1 MSTAIEMNTQVPV
14 IDTPVVKAK
23 PLAAKYKNYTKFAY
37 WFIKRLQSEDT
48 IQGDFQS
55 VIKSLGIYLNDVD
68 EKQVLFD
75 DFENDSKEIDKE
87 MKQLVKV
94 YNKPAPKPR
103 KSSKKKV
110 VETDVVET
118 PEKVQTPEIVETV
131 LEKVLETT
139 VEKVV
144 ETDVEKVVETAVE
157 AESEPVK
164 KERKKTNK
172 KKVVV
177 EADNIVAQI
186 VEAANSCSIEAPDN
200 LETTTSPKVKKE
212 KKSRKKS
219 TSLPTVAESKDE
231 NVIETVV
238 TLDRKESL
246 DELDATTSPETK
258 TKVVKKTSKK
268 SKDEEPVKDEQPILT
283 EEQQSVLDELEVET
297 YEE

>member
-1 MSTAIEMNTQVPV
+1 MSTATEMNTQVPV

-144 ETDVEKVVETAVE
+144 ETDVE

-258 TKVVKKTSKK
+258 KKVVKKTSKK
-268 SKDEEPVKDEQPILT
+268 SKDEEPVKESEPILT
-283 EEQQSVLDELEVET
+283 QEQQSVLDELEIET
-297 YEE
+297 YDE

>member
-55 VIKSLGIYLNDVD
+55 IIKSLGIYLNDVD

-118 PEKVQTPEIVETV
+118 PEKV
-131 LEKVLETT
+131 LEKVLETA

-144 ETDVEKVVETAVE
+144 ETDVE

-258 TKVVKKTSKK
+258 KKVVKKTSKK

>member
-1 MSTAIEMNTQVPV
+1 MSTATEMNTQVPV
-14 IDTPVVKAK
+14 IDTPIVKAK

-55 VIKSLGIYLNDVD
+55 VVKSLGIYLKDVD

-118 PEKVQTPEIVETV
+118 PEKVKTVFEDVVETV
-131 LEKVLETT
+131 VEAVVENTEKVET
-139 VEKVV
+139 VV
-144 ETDVEKVVETAVE
+144 ET
-157 AESEPVK
+157 ESQPVK

-186 VEAANSCSIEAPDN
+186 VEAANSCCIEPPDN

-219 TSLPTVAESKDE
+219 TSPPSVAESKDA
-231 NVIETVV
+231 NVVETAV

-246 DELDATTSPETK
+246 NELNETTSPETK
-258 TKVVKKTSKK
+258 KKVVKKTSKK
-268 SKDEEPVKDEQPILT
+268 SKDEEPVKEPEPILT
-283 EEQQSVLDELEVET
+283 QEQQSVLDELEVES
-297 YEE
+297 YDE

>member
-118 PEKVQTPEIVETV
+118 PEKVETV
-131 LEKVLETT
+131 LEKVLETA

-144 ETDVEKVVETAVE
+144 ETDVE

-246 DELDATTSPETK
+246 DELDATTSPEAK
-258 TKVVKKTSKK
+258 KKVVKKTSKK
-268 SKDEEPVKDEQPILT
+268 SKVEEPVKDEQPILT